1 MAWLAQYP
9 DSNEIK
15 RQAEKVLS
23 FQLGLTSPLWLAFG
37 AAASAGV
44 WWMNRWSAATNLEA
58 VMAPPA
64 PVAFTPTV
72 VPAVVPD
79 AVAAFEPVVVEP
91 AMVATVEPV
100 IEAAPDI
107 AAAIVEEPVL
117 DIAPVVSV
125 PVEVQ
130 PAVADDLTR
139 LVGIGPKVADA
150 LAARGVTQFA
160 QLAAWTEKD
169 LAKFDA
175 ELKLLGRGTRD
186 AWIAQAKRLAADA

>member
-9 DSNEIK
+9 ESNEIK
-15 RQAEKVLS
+15 RQAEKALS
-23 FQLGLTSPLWLAFG
+23 LQLGLASPLWLAFG
-37 AAASAGV
+37 AAASVGV
-44 WWMNRWSAATNLEA
+44 TWWWMTRWSAATNLEA

-64 PVAFTPTV
+64 PTAFTPKLVATIEPATV
-72 VPAVVPD
+72 EIVAV
-79 AVAAFEPVVVEP
+79 EPVVVAAAAP
-91 AMVATVEPV
+91 L

-107 AAAIVEEPVL
+107 APVVVDEPVL
-117 DIAPVVSV
+117 DVVPVVSV
-125 PVEVQ
+125 PVDVR

-160 QLAAWTEKD
+160 QLAAWTDED